1 MPKESG
7 RVLGAS
13 NHLHARFSE
22 AMFLANL
29 ATWQK
34 KRRIEE
40 RYKKDIALFWGEL
53 GSSCHTMRKNV

>member
-1 MPKESG
+1 MPEEYG
-7 RVLGAS
+7 RVLGAC

-40 RYKKDIALFWGEL
+40 RYKKDISLFLDEM
-53 GSSCHTMRKNV
+53 GSSCHIMRKNV

>member
-1 MPKESG
+1 
-7 RVLGAS
+7 LD
-13 NHLHARFSE
+13 ARFSE

-40 RYKKDIALFWGEL
+40 RYKKDISFIWMKWAQFATL
-53 GSSCHTMRKNV
+53 